1 MKLFMDA
8 DISTEEPGELVEEPT
23 SIGQRGKARKFL
35 IGVKGV
41 KFFAF
46 RNYWKLYA
54 SVDIAIL
61 IFESRNLTT
70 QITQY
75 VNG

>member
-35 IGVKGV
+35 IGVRGGK
-41 KFFAF
+41 
-46 RNYWKLYA
+46 
-54 SVDIAIL
+54 IL
-61 IFESRNLTT
+61 
-70 QITQY
+70 
-75 VNG
+75 